1 MKITGI
7 ETIALSVAL
16 DRPISF
22 ATRTVG
28 ERDLTVTRIT
38 TDDGIEGISC
48 VPIGDPLSIIS
59 IIERKLKPLLL
70 AQDPLNTELLWD
82 RMYMEMRR
90 DRKGSAIRAI
100 SAVDIALWDI
110 KGKFFELPVYR
121 LLGGARKR
129 VPCYASG
136 GYYHEGKGLKGLAAE
151 MELYMKHGFTAVKM
165 KIGAESI
172 KSDIE
177 RVKTARAVIGPDVQL
192 LIDANNAYD
201 APTAVRVG
209 RALEEQNAFFFE
221 EPVRPD
227 DIQGSQL
234 VADVLDIPVASGEL
248 EYTVWGFRDLI
259 GGKAVDM
266 IQPDATVLGGISEW
280 MKVASLA
287 KAYHIPISPHWE
299 QEIHMHMVGAYS
311 NTLWVEYFMREIGVR
326 MEDRIYRDFVVAKD
340 GFMEIPDR
348 PGLGIELDE
357 AAIKNYRVA

>member
-7 ETIALSVAL
+7 ETMALSVPL
-16 DRPISF
+16 DRPIYF
-22 ATRTVG
+22 ATRTVKA
-28 ERDLTVTRIT
+28 RDLTVTKVT
-38 TDDGIEGISC
+38 TDEGIEGISC
-48 VPIGDPLSIIS
+48 VPIGEPLSVTAV
-59 IIERKLKPLLL
+59 IERKLKPLLL
-70 AQDPLNTELLWD
+70 GMDPLCTEQLWD
-82 RMYMEMRR
+82 SMYMEMRR

-110 KGKFFELPVYR
+110 KGKFFDLPVYR

-136 GYYHEGKGLKGLAAE
+136 GYYHEGKGLKGLASE
-151 MELYMKHGFTAVKM
+151 MELYLKHGFTAVKI
-165 KIGAESI
+165 KIGAVSVAE
-172 KSDIE
+172 DLD
-177 RVKTARAVIGPDVQL
+177 RVRVAREVIGPDVDL

-209 RALEEQNAFFFE
+209 RALEQQNAFFFE

-227 DIQGSQL
+227 DMQGSQL

-259 GGKAVDM
+259 GNKAVDM
-266 IQPDATVLGGISEW
+266 IQPDATVLGGITEW

-299 QEIHMHMVGAYS
+299 QEIHMHMAGVYP
-311 NTLWVEYFMREIGVR
+311 NVLWVEYFMREIGVR

-340 GFMEIPDR
+340 GFMEIPDT
-348 PGLGIELDE
+348 PGLGIELDA
-357 AAIKNYRVA
+357 AAIKKFRVA